1 VVFSFSFVFIESE
14 VNGEIP
20 FYHNGVSALLLDK
33 ESGEF
38 QCDILVFDSS
48 GILIYKR
55 LTLSRKHAVP
65 LFSALLSIAM
75 EMKLGSATRIDF
87 EESVAHL
94 VVGLRN
100 STLTVV
106 VLSHFY
112 DPRYL
117 IFATYITEKIDE
129 KIKLVPGVVV
139 EEDIQVVS
147 EIVNQSIKV
156 CRKFE
161 DFITDALIKAIEEFA
176 MPITAIGIMK
186 LISSMGQFPTHL
198 LISNPLEFK
207 RRLIKLLGPTVA
219 NNLIKRFFDILSEKY
234 GLVNLD
240 ELRQVFIMCKDEK
253 SCKFIIRKLIKG
265 VIDRIMEMNQL

>member
-1 VVFSFSFVFIESE
+1 M
-14 VNGEIP
+14 
-20 FYHNGVSALLLDK
+20 LLDK
-33 ESGEF
+33 GSGEP

-65 LFSALLSIAM
+65 LFSALLSLAM

-106 VLSHFY
+106 VLSPFY
-112 DPRYL
+112 GPRYL

-139 EEDIQVVS
+139 KEDIQVVS
-147 EIVNQSIKV
+147 EIVSQSIKV
-156 CRKFE
+156 CGKLE
-161 DFITDALIKAIEEFA
+161 DFITDALTKAIEEFA

-186 LISSMGQFPTHL
+186 LISSMGRFPTNL

-207 RRLIKLLGPTVA
+207 KRLIELLSLTVA

-240 ELRQVFIMCKDEK
+240 ELRQAFIMCKDEK
-253 SCKFIIRKLIKG
+253 SCKSIIRKLIKR
-265 VIDRIMEMNQL
+265 VIDRIMEMN